1 MSKSSK
7 GNKKNG
13 NHPKLHVLDHE
24 PSRQELHKALVEL
37 DLMLLEVGN
46 AWLNIDN
53 ETKRL
58 RRLYLKMKEMLDM
71 SLRPTVIKP
80 VKPAVKP
87 IVRPIEVTILTP
99 KRKRITTTTN
109 PKETK

>member
-1 MSKSSK
+1 MSKNSK
-7 GNKKNG
+7 GNKKSES
-13 NHPKLHVLDHE
+13 HPKLHVLDHE
-24 PSRQELHKALVEL
+24 PSRQELHKALIEL
-37 DLMLLEVGN
+37 DLTLLEVGN

-58 RRLYLKMKEMLDM
+58 RRLYLNMKEMLDM

-87 IVRPIEVTILTP
+87 VNRPINPTILGNKST
-99 KRKRITTTTN
+99 KSTK
-109 PKETK
+109 KETK

>member
-1 MSKSSK
+1 MSKNSK
-7 GNKKNG
+7 GNKKNE

-24 PSRQELHKALVEL
+24 PSRQELHKALADL
-37 DLMLLEVGN
+37 DLLLLEVGN
-46 AWLNIDN
+46 VWLNIDN

-58 RRLYLKMKEMLDM
+58 RRLYLEMKEMLDM

-87 IVRPIEVTILTP
+87 VNRPINPTILGKKST
-99 KRKRITTTTN
+99 KSTK
-109 PKETK
+109 KETK